1 MDLTHVLLLA
11 VAFLSRE
18 RLLEKV
24 ERLHADNHKLE
35 HQLTSLEQSA
45 LYECTILDDGE
56 GEGWMDGGEEGEVR
70 R

>member
-1 MDLTHVLLLA
+1 MFADVCM
-11 VAFLSRE
+11 FRE

-56 GEGWMDGGEEGEVR
+56 GEGWMDGDEGEVR
-70 R
+70 S